1 MTQDETAPTR
11 MGFTLRELEVLRALV
26 QTGKTTTA
34 AQRLGISQ
42 SAISRSLSQLESA
55 LGRTLFERAG
65 GRLLPTREALAI
77 SHELDPVFAAL
88 GRISDRTRI
97 APQSH
102 SGCLRIVAP
111 PTMAHRFLPS
121 HVARFTKAN
130 PELEV
135 IFDVL
140 SSDSLVT
147 SIAEGRHDVGLTD
160 TEPAH
165 AGVRSNIL
173 IESEAICA
181 LPSRHRLCARE
192 TIRPQDLEDEPFIS
206 LTRRHSGRISI
217 DRVFERSGV
226 RRKIVI
232 ETATAVSAAEFV
244 RVGLGV
250 SLLNPFPIAHQ
261 FASGI
266 VMRPFSPKIPYRTS
280 FLFPSSRPPSPAAQ
294 DFMDT
299 TRASV
304 VDLKFDSFE
313 IEGAATNFKS

>member
-1 MTQDETAPTR
+1 MATEGEGTDDR
-11 MGFTLRELEVLRALV
+11 VGFTLRELEVLRALV
-26 QTGKTTTA
+26 QTGKTTAA
-34 AQRLGISQ
+34 AQRLGMSQ
-42 SAISRSLSQLESA
+42 SAISRSLSQFETE
-55 LGRTLFERAG
+55 LGRQLFERAG

-77 SHELDPVFAAL
+77 SDELGPVFAAL
-88 GRISDRTRI
+88 GRISDRSRT

-102 SGCLRIVAP
+102 TGSLRIVAP

-121 HVARFTKAN
+121 HVARFTKEN
-130 PELEV
+130 SELEV

-147 SIAEGRHDVGLTD
+147 SIAEGRHDVALTD

-165 AGVRSNIL
+165 AGVKSSVL

-181 LPSRHRLCARE
+181 LPGRHRLTARE
-192 TIRPQDLEDEPFIS
+192 IIHPEDLEDEPFIS

-217 DRVFERSGV
+217 DRLFERTGV
-226 RRKIVI
+226 RRKVVI

-244 RVGLGV
+244 REGLGV

-261 FASGI
+261 FSSGI
-266 VMRPFSPKIPYRTS
+266 VMRPFAPSIAYRTS

-294 DFMDT
+294 GFMDMV
-299 TRASV
+299 RAS
-304 VDLKFDSFE
+304 L
-313 IEGAATNFKS
+313 N